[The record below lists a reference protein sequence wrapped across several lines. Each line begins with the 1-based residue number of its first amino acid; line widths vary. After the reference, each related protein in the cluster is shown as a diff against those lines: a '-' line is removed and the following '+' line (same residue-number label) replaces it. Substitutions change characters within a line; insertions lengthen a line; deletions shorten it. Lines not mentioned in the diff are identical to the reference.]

1 MALKETWSYLRNFV
15 KDPKV
20 GAITPCSRFTVK
32 RLCQKIA
39 LDQAQTIVEYGPGSG
54 VYTRYL
60 LNHMPVDAQLIVIE
74 INKTFVQQLQPLAN
88 QDPRLRVHHDQVKSL
103 SAILAEE
110 GIQEMDGVISGIPF
124 SMIPTAAKDTILQE
138 TYRYLKHGGSFLAY
152 QTSYA
157 LVPKL
162 REYFDAVYKDLE
174 ARNLPPM
181 YLMQGQKSPE
191 PSGTGVI

>member
-32 RLCQKIA
+32 RLCQKIT

-60 LNHMPVDAQLIVIE
+60 LDHMPADAQLIVIE
-74 INKTFVQQLQPLAN
+74 INETFVHKLKPLAQ
-88 QDPRLRVHHDQVKSL
+88 QDPRLRVYHDQVESL
-103 SAILAEE
+103 SAILEEE
-110 GIQEMDGVISGIPF
+110 GIFEMDAVVSGIPF
-124 SMIPTAAKDTILQE
+124 SMIPVAAKNTILSE
-138 TYRYLKHGGSFLAY
+138 TYQYLRHGGSFLAY
-152 QTSYA
+152 QTSFA
-157 LVPKL
+157 LVPRL
-162 REYFDAVYKDLE
+162 RQYFDQVYKDLE

-181 YLMQGQKSPE
+181 YLMQAVKQ
-191 PSGTGVI
+191 

>member
-60 LNHMPVDAQLIVIE
+60 LDHMPTDAQLIVIE
-74 INKTFVQQLQPLAN
+74 INETFVHNLKPLAQ
-88 QDPRLRVHHDQVKSL
+88 QDPRLRVYHDQVESL
-103 SAILAEE
+103 SAILEEE
-110 GIQEMDGVISGIPF
+110 GIFEMDAVVSGIPF
-124 SMIPTAAKDTILQE
+124 SMIPVAAKNTILSE
-138 TYRYLKHGGSFLAY
+138 TYQYLRHGGSFLAY
-152 QTSYA
+152 QTSFA
-157 LVPKL
+157 LVPRL
-162 REYFDAVYKDLE
+162 RQYFDQVYKDLE

-181 YLMQGQKSPE
+181 YLMQARKAQTPRVE
-191 PSGTGVI
+191 M